1 MWLGVMMSL
10 LLMGNAAAPAVAT
23 SVEQQSW
30 GTAPDGSPVYLYTVT
45 CGQQVARFTNYGA
58 RVVAIRT
65 PDRKGTV
72 GDAVLGYDTAQEYLH
87 DKRTHLGATV
97 GRYANRIAY
106 GTFELQGRRY
116 SIPVNNGQNALHGG
130 TIGFDQ
136 RVWQGHPTAEGVD
149 FTLVSQDGDMGFP
162 GTLRVTV
169 RYTLHADALRIDYQ
183 ATTDKP
189 TVINL
194 TNHTYFNLNG
204 DDAGDI
210 LENVVYLNA
219 DRYTPINAGLIPVG
233 TEASVAG
240 TPMDFRNP
248 AAVGLRIQDQDE
260 QLKLA
265 GGYDHNFVLNGR
277 SGALRIAARVYS
289 PQSGRTL
296 TVWTTE
302 PGIQLY
308 SGNFLDGSFTGRHG
322 RRYEK
327 HSALC
332 LETQHFPDS
341 PNHPGFPSTVLLPG
355 TSFRSSTVWKFGTQ
369 AEAEGSR

>member
-1 MWLGVMMSL
+1 MMSL

-30 GTAPDGSPVYLYTVT
+30 GTAPDGSPIYLYTVT

-106 GTFELQGRRY
+106 GAFELQGRRY

-302 PGIQLY
+302 PGIQFY
-308 SGNFLDGSFTGRHG
+308 SGNFLDGTLVGKSGVAYE
-322 RRYEK
+322 RR
-327 HSALC
+327 SGFC
-332 LETQHFPDS
+332 LETQAFPDS
-341 PNHPGFPSTVLLPG
+341 PNHAGFPSTELQPG
-355 TSFRSSTVWKFGTQ
+355 AVYSSVTTWKFGVG
-369 AEAEGSR
+369 E